1 MLEKPFVGYL
11 YYNGETR
18 VKGKRIVE
26 SITNVIHPKRKRRK
40 GTIKTIWDLCHLK
53 YKEKQK
59 EIILEQMQGKMP
71 ENFTNMLKEI
81 HLYIQNIIN
90 PQTESD
96 GQ

>member
-1 MLEKPFVGYL
+1 
-11 YYNGETR
+11 
-18 VKGKRIVE
+18 
-26 SITNVIHPKRKRRK
+26 
-40 GTIKTIWDLCHLK
+40 LK